1 MITEICIYLK
11 FFLEEYADLELDNR
25 LGWPQNSQETICLY
39 LLLSAGIKDWYQH
52 DAQPNF

>member
-39 LLLSAGIKDWYQH
+39 LLLSAGIKD
-52 DAQPNF
+52 